1 MRKLWAAV
9 LTPVLALAFLVVG
22 SPAAHAFGSEVLGCA
37 VNPVTTTYNSWTA
50 NYCEG
55 GGDPGYFVIRYSPQ
69 NLSGTYSTSWTVT
82 GPTGAALGTCGT
94 TATPCIRS
102 GCTVSSITCEVK
114 DSSGYSNKAF
124 TATLSL
130 TQSGLTRT
138 VQAQGVID
146 GHDPCTRC

>member
-9 LTPVLALAFLVVG
+9 LTPVLALAFFVVG
-22 SPAAHAFGSEVLGCA
+22 SPAANAFGSEVLGCA
-37 VNPVTTTYNSWTA
+37 VTRLTSTYQSWTA

-55 GGDPGYFVIRYSPQ
+55 GGDPGYFVIHYSPH

-82 GPTGAALGTCGT
+82 RSTGAVLTSCSSSAV
-94 TATPCIRS
+94 PCIYS
-102 GCTVSSITCEVK
+102 GCTLSSLTCDVK
-114 DSSGYSNKAF
+114 DSSGYTNKTY
-124 TATLSL
+124 TASLRL

-138 VQAQGVID
+138 IQAQGVIG